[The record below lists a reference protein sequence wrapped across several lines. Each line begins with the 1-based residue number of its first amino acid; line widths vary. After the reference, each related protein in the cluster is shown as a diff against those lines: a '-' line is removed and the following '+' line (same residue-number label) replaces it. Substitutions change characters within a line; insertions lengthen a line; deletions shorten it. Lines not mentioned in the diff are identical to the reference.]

1 MRASPTRQKSQSP
14 KPEKSSPVSAGRM
27 AGGEKWRVS
36 RAEGNVVHVQCDIKG
51 EQWEQ
56 HFLLRSD
63 AHHDNPKSDRSL
75 ELKHLQEAVGY
86 DAGVIDCGDLFCAMQ
101 GKYDKRS
108 SKSDIRPEHQA
119 GDYLDRLVRCA
130 ADVYEPFASSFVC
143 IGDGNHET
151 SIRDRMETD
160 LNERLCATL
169 SDRTGVHVH
178 HSGYTGWVVFHF
190 TQGTERSRKVLWYT
204 HGYGGGGPVTQDTIQ
219 AQRQRAYIR
228 ADIICSGHT
237 HDQWAQFNTVLGINH
252 NGFPERLEVT
262 NVKLGTYKDDY
273 GDGKKSWPVQKGM
286 PPKPLGQQWLTFSL
300 SKGKVITTITRAQ

>member
-14 KPEKSSPVSAGRM
+14 KPEKSSPVSVGRM
-27 AGGEKWRVS
+27 AGGDKWRVS

-119 GDYLDRLVRCA
+119 GDYLDRSYDALLMFMSRLRPVL
-130 ADVYEPFASSFVC
+130 FASATETTRHPFV
-143 IGDGNHET
+143 
-151 SIRDRMETD
+151 
-160 LNERLCATL
+160 
-169 SDRTGVHVH
+169 
-178 HSGYTGWVVFHF
+178 
-190 TQGTERSRKVLWYT
+190 TEWKQT
-204 HGYGGGGPVTQDTIQ
+204 
-219 AQRQRAYIR
+219 
-228 ADIICSGHT
+228 
-237 HDQWAQFNTVLGINH
+237 
-252 NGFPERLEVT
+252 
-262 NVKLGTYKDDY
+262 
-273 GDGKKSWPVQKGM
+273 
-286 PPKPLGQQWLTFSL
+286 
-300 SKGKVITTITRAQ
+300 